1 MNKNKKGI
9 TICSIFT
16 ILLSILLAKSFF
28 NLESY
33 DKPMS
38 IYQVYLD
45 GEKLG
50 SIDSKDELYTLINK
64 EQSEI
69 KNEYNVDQVYPPKGF
84 QIVKYNTYN
93 NTSSSV
99 DKIYNLI
106 KDEKEFTVKGY
117 TITIK
122 SEEENVEPV
131 YIYVLDK
138 NVFEQAMQEYV
149 KTFIGAERYKQY
161 KENSQPEIVDSGYP
175 IENMYFK

>member
-69 KNEYNVDQVYPPKGF
+69 KNE
-84 QIVKYNTYN
+84 
-93 NTSSSV
+93 
-99 DKIYNLI
+99 
-106 KDEKEFTVKGY
+106 
-117 TITIK
+117 
-122 SEEENVEPV
+122 
-131 YIYVLDK
+131 
-138 NVFEQAMQEYV
+138 
-149 KTFIGAERYKQY
+149 
-161 KENSQPEIVDSGYP
+161 
-175 IENMYFK
+175 